1 LKIARRS
8 ADTQPMISF
17 RHADGGRDRRELQVL
32 HRISLALASSLA
44 LDEVLN
50 TLARELAGALP
61 RIAEC
66 NISVWDR
73 DEGVLRDV
81 ASFPLTDAG
90 EQASWP
96 LTDYPSTWALLEAA
110 TGYVDASLADP
121 TLPEKARQFMERSG
135 WKSSIEMPLVI
146 DGRSVGLIEIADQRS
161 TASWSARD
169 IAFLQTIASQAAL
182 TVRNAQLYEDLRS
195 QVDRDPLTGLLNH
208 RAFYERLGQELA
220 RADRAGDVV
229 TITVIDIDNFKLIN
243 DRHGHLAG
251 DTALRRAA
259 DALRSSCR
267 GGDVASRIGG
277 DEFAVIL
284 HGDEEEVESIGERLL
299 HAVTSTG
306 LEASLGMARK
316 QRGEVDPIPFVDRA
330 DRSLLEAKQAGKHTY
345 RIAS

>member
-1 LKIARRS
+1 MIRMSRS
-8 ADTQPMISF
+8 G
-17 RHADGGRDRRELQVL
+17 GGRDRRELEVL

-44 LDEVLN
+44 LDEVLA
-50 TLARELAGALP
+50 TLARELSGALP

-73 DEGVLRDV
+73 NEGVLRDV
-81 ASFPLTDAG
+81 AAFPPREDAG
-90 EQASWP
+90 QSTWP
-96 LTDYPSTWALLEAA
+96 LEDYPSTRALLEAA
-110 TGYVDASLADP
+110 DGFVESSLDEHD
-121 TLPEKARQFMERSG
+121 LPEKAREFMVRSG

-146 DGRSVGLIEIADQRS
+146 EGRSVGLIEIADHRS
-161 TASWSARD
+161 TAAWSQRD
-169 IAFLQTIASQAAL
+169 VSFLKTIASQAAL

-208 RAFYERLGQELA
+208 RAFYERLAQELA
-220 RADRAGDVV
+220 RAERAGDVV
-229 TITVIDIDNFKLIN
+229 TVAVIDIDNFKMIN

-259 DALRSSCR
+259 EALRVTCR

-277 DEFAVIL
+277 DEFAIIL
-284 HGDEEEVESIGERLL
+284 HDVDAEVELSGRRLL
-299 HAVTSTG
+299 HAVESTA
-306 LEASLGMARK
+306 LAASLGMACSRL
-316 QRGEVDPIPFVDRA
+316 GEVDPVPLVDRA